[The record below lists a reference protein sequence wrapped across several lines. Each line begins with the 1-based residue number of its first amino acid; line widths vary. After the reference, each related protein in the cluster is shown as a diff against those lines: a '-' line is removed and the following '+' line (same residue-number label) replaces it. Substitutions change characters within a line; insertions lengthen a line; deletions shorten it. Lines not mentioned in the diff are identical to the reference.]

1 MAASKER
8 LKSGE
13 LDAKVDAKRA
23 ERDQAVARIGNLVP
37 EETPTA
43 DRVVATWGQLG
54 GLSGEAGPL
63 PRPAMEILSEAGLT
77 DEAKGVE
84 VSGHGAR
91 CPPLA
96 LAKPEIQTAKP
107 IRYLRGDGVLLAQ
120 AVRQLGLA
128 HLVAQGYCPLQAPC
142 FLQPRALEAR
152 VWTHPPGRRMTPNA

>member
-1 MAASKER
+1 MQ
-8 LKSGE
+8 SGVVTCNQ
-13 LDAKVDAKRA
+13 LQPVGTGGA
-23 ERDQAVARIGNLVP
+23 QPP
-37 EETPTA
+37 E
-43 DRVVATWGQLG
+43 GQ
-54 GLSGEAGPL
+54 SSTIKAH
-63 PRPAMEILSEAGLT
+63 LSEAGLT